1 MLKKLTYNVGYFF
14 VKKYVKI
21 YVYCVTEENMYCS
34 NY

>member
-14 VKKYVKI
+14 VRKCDKI
-21 YVYCVTEENMYCS
+21 YVYCDREENMYCS